1 MIIKQQ
7 PTAWYWPSIAVTFI
21 TLLFSSPLFA
31 SVTVVSV
38 VQDPENPVVEG
49 NNVSYTI
56 TVNNPANEPPAFIE
70 IAVLSGVNN
79 ISANFIYTSASPN
92 CTLDGSIYY
101 CDQLTPDSTA
111 VYSFEWISPPAIAD
125 YPLTFQIGCSGT
137 GCTGEN
143 VNLTTSVVLSSFATL
158 PSLTPSEKSLAN
170 VLDTACASLDARGES
185 ITTEQQAMLDACNS
199 IKAGTSSEQAS
210 DIRELLPKQAPAQ
223 GTSSIEAST
232 KQFDNV
238 SSRMT
243 ALRSGVQGVS
253 TLGLTLH
260 YQGLTLPGRLFTPLV
275 VNTTETTH
283 DSGNALFSRL
293 GFFIN
298 GTISLGEKEA
308 SSSELAFDFS
318 TKGLTVGV
326 DYRFSDQF
334 ILGGALGYVR
344 NDTDFQDSRGSMS
357 VNGHTLSLY
366 STYYHSEAIYLDA
379 IASIGLNRFDNS
391 RKMSFSSFSGEASGD
406 TIGTEYSLSVGGGYD
421 YYKDALSFGP
431 YGRINYIQADIDS
444 YTEKSA
450 VGLALNFDGQ
460 SVTSLNSQ
468 IGGKASYAISTAR
481 GVFMPHVSLEWAHE
495 FNNDSRYINASF
507 VNDPTGTTFKL
518 STDDPDRD
526 YFKLGTGLSATLGN
540 GKSAFIYYE
549 TLLGQKDVTQHV
561 ISAGGRFEF

>member
-1 MIIKQQ
+1 MIINMQRYVRYSLAIVVSLLIS
-7 PTAWYWPSIAVTFI
+7 PTV
-21 TLLFSSPLFA
+21 FA
-31 SVTVVSV
+31 NVTVVSV
-38 VQDPENPVVEG
+38 VQDQENPVIEG

-56 TVNNPANEPPAFIE
+56 TVNNPASEP
-70 IAVLSGVNN
+70 IASIAISILSGTN
-79 ISANFIYTSASPN
+79 ISSNFVETSANN
-92 CTLDGSIYY
+92 CTPDGIFY
-101 CDQLTPDSTA
+101 CDALTPGSTA
-111 VYSFEWISPPAIAD
+111 VYSFEWVTPPAIAD
-125 YPLTFQIGCSGT
+125 YPLTFLVDCSGAAA
-137 GCTGEN
+137 CTGGS
-143 VNLTTSVVLSSFATL
+143 VALTTSVVLLSTSTL
-158 PSLTPSEKSLAN
+158 PGLTTSEKSLAN
-170 VLDTACASLDARGES
+170 VLDTACANLEAMSQPTAQ
-185 ITTEQQAMLDACNS
+185 QQALLDACNA
-199 IKAGTSSEQAS
+199 INAGTSSEQTSA
-210 DIRELLPKQAPAQ
+210 IRELLPKQAPAQ

-243 ALRSGVQGVS
+243 ALRSGVQGLS

-260 YQGLTLPGRLFTPLV
+260 YQGLTLPGRLFAPLV
-275 VNTTETTH
+275 SNATETTH
-283 DSGNALFSRL
+283 DSGNTLFSRL

-298 GTISLGEKEA
+298 GNISLGEKDA
-308 SSSELAFDFS
+308 SSSELAFDFK
-318 TKGLTVGV
+318 TKGLTAGV

-344 NDTDFQDSRGSMS
+344 NDTDFQGSRGSMS

-366 STYYHSEAIYLDA
+366 STYYYSEAIYLDA
-379 IASIGLNRFDNS
+379 IASIGLNSFDNS

-406 TIGTEYSLSVGGGYD
+406 TTGTEYSLSVGGGYD

-450 VGLALNFDGQ
+450 VGLGLNFDGQ

-468 IGGKASYAISTAR
+468 VGGKASYAISTSR
-481 GVFMPHVSLEWAHE
+481 GVFMPHVSFEWAHE
-495 FNNDSRYINASF
+495 FNNDSRHINASF
-507 VNDPTGTTFKL
+507 VNDPAGTIFKL

-549 TLLGQKDVTQHV
+549 TLLGQEDVTQHA

>member
-38 VQDPENPVVEG
+38 VQEPENPVVEG
-49 NNVSYTI
+49 NNVSYTV
-56 TVNNPANEPPAFIE
+56 TVNNPANEPDTFVE
-70 IAVLSGVNN
+70 IVILSGANN
-79 ISANFIYTSASPN
+79 NVSANFRNTSAN
-92 CTLDGSIYY
+92 CTLDVGIYY
-101 CDQLTPDSTA
+101 CDQLTSGNTA
-111 VYSFEWISPPAIAD
+111 VYSFEWGSPPAIAD
-125 YPLTFQIGCSGT
+125 YPLTFQVDCSGT
-137 GCTGEN
+137 GCTGGS
-143 VNLTTSVVLSSFATL
+143 VDLTTSVVLSSFTTL
-158 PSLTPSEKSLAN
+158 PNLTPSEKSLAN
-170 VLDTACASLDARGES
+170 VLDTACASLNTMNES
-185 ITTEQQAMLDACNS
+185 TTQQQAMLDACNS
-199 IKAGTSSEQAS
+199 INAGTSSEQAS

-232 KQFDNV
+232 KQFNNV

-260 YQGLTLPGRLFTPLV
+260 YQGLVLPGTLFAPLV

-298 GTISLGEKEA
+298 GNISLGEKDA
-308 SSSELAFDFS
+308 SSSELAFDFT

-379 IASIGLNRFDNS
+379 IASIGLNSFDNN

-406 TIGTEYSLSVGGGYD
+406 TTGTEYSLSIGGGYD
-421 YYKDALSFGP
+421 YYKDAFSFGP

-444 YTEKSA
+444 YTEESA
-450 VGLALNFDGQ
+450 IGLALNFDGQ

-495 FNNDSRYINASF
+495 FNNDSRHINASF

-526 YFKLGTGLSATLGN
+526 YFKLGAGLSATLGN

-549 TLLGQKDVTQHV
+549 TLLDQEDVTQHA

>member
-1 MIIKQQ
+1 MIINRQRYVQ
-7 PTAWYWPSIAVTFI
+7 FALAVLVS
-21 TLLFSSPLFA
+21 LLFSTSAFA
-31 SVTVVSV
+31 NVTLVSV
-38 VQDPENPVVEG
+38 VQNPENPVVVG
-49 NNVSYTI
+49 NNVSYTVTVSNPVSEPTTFIDI
-56 TVNNPANEPPAFIE
+56 T
-70 IAVLSGVNN
+70 VLSGVNITPN
-79 ISANFIYTSASPN
+79 FRNTSAN
-92 CTLDGSIYY
+92 CMLDGIYN
-101 CDQLTPDSTA
+101 CGELTPGSTA
-111 VYSFEWISPPAIAD
+111 VYSFEWVSPPAIAD
-125 YPLTFQIGCSGT
+125 YPLTFQIGCSGA
-137 GCTGEN
+137 GCIGGS
-143 VNLTTSVVLSSFATL
+143 VDLTTSVVLFSML
-158 PSLTPSEKSLAN
+158 PGLTTSEKSLAN
-170 VLDTACASLDARGES
+170 VLDTACASLDEMGES
-185 ITTEQQAMLDACNS
+185 ITTQQQALLDACSAIN
-199 IKAGTSSEQAS
+199 AGTSSEQVSA
-210 DIRELLPKQAPAQ
+210 IRELLPKQAPAQ

-260 YQGLTLPGRLFTPLV
+260 YQGLTLPGTLFAPLV
-275 VNTTETTH
+275 VNATETTH
-283 DSGNALFSRL
+283 GGGNALFSRL

-298 GTISLGEKEA
+298 GNISLGEKDA
-308 SSSELAFDFS
+308 SSSELAFDFN

-357 VNGHTLSLY
+357 VNGHTLSFY

-406 TIGTEYSLSVGGGYD
+406 TTGTEYSLSVGGGYD
-421 YYKDALSFGP
+421 YYKDAFSFGP

-444 YTEKSA
+444 YTEESA
-450 VGLALNFDGQ
+450 VGLALNYEGQ

-468 IGGKASYAISTAR
+468 VGGRASYAISTSR
-481 GVFMPHVSLEWAHE
+481 GVFVPHVSFEWAHE
-495 FNNDSRYINASF
+495 FNNDSRHINATF
-507 VNDPTGTTFKL
+507 VNDPTATTFKL

-526 YFKLGTGLSATLGN
+526 YFKLGTGITSTLGG
-540 GKSAFIYYE
+540 GKTAYLYYE
-549 TLLGQKDVTQHV
+549 TLLGQDDVTQHT